1 VQKYKDRLLKK
12 YNLYCIF
19 VFLIKKMLALELK
32 NLKKTYENGVDA
44 LKGIHLQ
51 VKKGDF
57 FALLGA
63 NGAGKST
70 TISLI
75 SGLIPKSAGEIIINE
90 HSMDKKPT
98 LAKLS
103 IGIVPQ
109 EYNLHVFQTCEDV
122 LLNVAGYYGI
132 SRNKAYERMHWLLN
146 KLSLEDKKNTIVYQL
161 SGGMKRR
168 LMIARALI
176 HNPQLLILDE
186 PSAGLDVEIRHTIW
200 NFLKEINQLGTTII
214 LTTHYLEE
222 AEQLCNRVAII
233 HHGEIVAQST
243 IQELLINQT
252 KQTYILTTQNPLP
265 AIANVNSI
273 NYKIIDDY
281 SFEITLNHGE
291 SLNEIFTL
299 LSKENIFIH
308 SITPKTNRLEQLFME
323 LIKDEL

>member
-1 VQKYKDRLLKK
+1 
-12 YNLYCIF
+12 
-19 VFLIKKMLALELK
+19 MLALELK

-90 HSMDKKPT
+90 HSIDKKPT
-98 LAKLS
+98 LAKSS

-132 SRNKAYERMHWLLN
+132 SRNKAHERMNWLLN

-233 HHGEIVAQST
+233 HRGEIVAQST
-243 IQELLINQT
+243 IQELLINQA

-265 AIANVNSI
+265 SIANVKTI

-291 SLNEIFTL
+291 SLNEIFTV
-299 LSKENIFIH
+299 LSKEKIFIH

>member
-1 VQKYKDRLLKK
+1 M
-12 YNLYCIF
+12 F
-19 VFLIKKMLALELK
+19 ALELK
-32 NLKKTYENGVDA
+32 NLKKTYENGTAA
-44 LKGIHLQ
+44 LKGIDLQ

-75 SGLIPKSAGEIIINE
+75 SSLLPKSSGEIIINGY
-90 HSMDKKPT
+90 SIDTKPKY
-98 LAKLS
+98 AKFSL
-103 IGIVPQ
+103 GIVPQ

-132 SRNKAYERMHWLLN
+132 SRKKAYERMNWLLN
-146 KLSLEDKKNTIVYQL
+146 KLSLEDKKHTIVYQL

-176 HNPQLLILDE
+176 HDPKLLILDE

-222 AEQLCNRVAII
+222 AEQLCNQVAII
-233 HHGEIVAQST
+233 HQGEIVAKSS
-243 IQELLINQT
+243 IQELLSNQIQ
-252 KQTYILTTQNPLP
+252 QTYILTSITPLP
-265 AIANVNSI
+265 SFVSLHHL
-273 NYKIIDDY
+273 IIKQIDNY
-281 SFEITLNHGE
+281 SFELTLKHGETLNH
-291 SLNEIFTL
+291 IFQKLSEQNISIHTMTL
-299 LSKENIFIH
+299 
-308 SITPKTNRLEQLFME
+308 KTNRLEQLFME